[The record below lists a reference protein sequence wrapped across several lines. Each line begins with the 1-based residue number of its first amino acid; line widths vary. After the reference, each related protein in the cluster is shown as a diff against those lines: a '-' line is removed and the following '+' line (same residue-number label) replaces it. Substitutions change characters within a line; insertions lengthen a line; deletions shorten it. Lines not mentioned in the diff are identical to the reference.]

1 MNLFSW
7 FRSRD
12 KPKNLFTGGGSFTF
26 GMTSS
31 GNRVNS
37 HTAMQMSA
45 VYACVRI
52 LSEAKEAYVNS
63 CKVWNEKYLIP
74 YVEKEDENY
83 YFLNY
88 KKAEKEG

>member
-12 KPKNLFTGGGSFTF
+12 KPKNLFTGDGSFTF

-52 LSEAKEAYVNS
+52 QSEALEKITNHP
-63 CKVWNEKYLIP
+63 KYLNF
-74 YVEKEDENY
+74 YE
-83 YFLNY
+83 
-88 KKAEKEG
+88 

>member
-12 KPKNLFTGGGSFTF
+12 KPKNLFTGDGSFTF

-31 GNRVNS
+31 GNWVNS

-52 LSEAKEAYVNS
+52 QSEAL
-63 CKVWNEKYLIP
+63 EKITNHPKYSNF
-74 YVEKEDENY
+74 YE
-83 YFLNY
+83 
-88 KKAEKEG
+88 